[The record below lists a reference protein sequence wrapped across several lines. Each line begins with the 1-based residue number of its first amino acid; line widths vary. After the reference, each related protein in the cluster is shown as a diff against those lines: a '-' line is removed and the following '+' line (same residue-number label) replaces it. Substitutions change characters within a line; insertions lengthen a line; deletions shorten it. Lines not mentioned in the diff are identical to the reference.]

1 FKFVSGGEPATS
13 SFFGKLG
20 FVVLVASLLPFF
32 LGPHREGLIDLG
44 GAAAADFLFEFLDA
58 LPGRFELPLE
68 GHDDV
73 DQATDA
79 DASRGDILLKLLVGV
94 HAKNLSNR
102 QPRSCPS
109 FENSVNGPIFCR
121 GPCVRDLTA
130 TPQRTC
136 RFLSRRGHRRHC
148 TGLLCPFRS
157 GRSLSPRVCHRA
169 KRQDNE
175 GLVVAPMQCLRKGSG
190 ANDNRKQASRNGCR
204 GGVERMIAIST

>member
-44 GAAAADFLFEFLDA
+44 GAAAADFLFEFFDA

-73 DQATDA
+73 DQAIDA

-130 TPQRTC
+130 TAKTQP
-136 RFLSRRGHRRHC
+136 S
-148 TGLLCPFRS
+148 PF
-157 GRSLSPRVCHRA
+157 PFPA
-169 KRQDNE
+169 KRIYMGSD
-175 GLVVAPMQCLRKGSG
+175 VPMRLIRRY
-190 ANDNRKQASRNGCR
+190 A
-204 GGVERMIAIST
+204 

>member
-44 GAAAADFLFEFLDA
+44 GAAAADFLFEFFDA

-73 DQATDA
+73 DQAIDA

-130 TPQRTC
+130 TVELTNLISLRSFMMPLFTA
-136 RFLSRRGHRRHC
+136 FLLPLMGCSSSEEKAWQQGYDLLSAHLVSKFGELRRANKSTFVKR
-148 TGLLCPFRS
+148 
-157 GRSLSPRVCHRA
+157 GR
-169 KRQDNE
+169 D
-175 GLVVAPMQCLRKGSG
+175 
-190 ANDNRKQASRNGCR
+190 
-204 GGVERMIAIST
+204 

>member
-1 FKFVSGGEPATS
+1 FKFVSGGEPAAS

-58 LPGRFELPLE
+58 SLGRFELPLE

-73 DQATDA
+73 DQAIDA
-79 DASRGDILLKLLVGV
+79 DASRDDILLKLLVGV

-130 TPQRTC
+130 TPDATLDPFAHSLRIRLGTLAHERMGEQDQQS
-136 RFLSRRGHRRHC
+136 LSRPRPPSPPAPRRP
-148 TGLLCPFRS
+148 G
-157 GRSLSPRVCHRA
+157 SP
-169 KRQDNE
+169 
-175 GLVVAPMQCLRKGSG
+175 
-190 ANDNRKQASRNGCR
+190 
-204 GGVERMIAIST
+204 